1 MHSTSTSPKG
11 WSRSIIMV
19 CAMVTPCT
27 TEGVTT
33 VFAPRT
39 SLYTTMGVEDWAH
52 RSLIRSCSMKATPSS
67 RIDS

>member
-1 MHSTSTSPKG
+1 LHLLGHKAPKARHALDVDVAEG

-27 TEGVTT
+27 TEGVTM

-39 SLYTTMGVEDWAH
+39 SLYTTMGVEPTA
-52 RSLIRSCSMKATPSS
+52 RSAR
-67 RIDS
+67 